1 MDNYS
6 TYNNYNNEYN
16 VSQATQ
22 DTFMAYV
29 DGVIPRTPGLAEEY
43 GRIQYFGAL
52 DSYTNEYVIYTLNYN
67 DIPLAN
73 EVAQLLDLAGERL
86 LMAETYNNQVNFPL
100 YPAEGTF
107 ASLSDVNR
115 FRALSYL
122 EQNSEYVSGLPE
134 ILAEKPGLVRT
145 INSTLSRYTM
155 LGYYSEWPGYG
166 NTRLNPPLERILE
179 FYPLSWQQIEY
190 PGPSLGYRALRE

>member
-1 MDNYS
+1 
-6 TYNNYNNEYN
+6 
-16 VSQATQ
+16 
-22 DTFMAYV
+22 MAYV

-52 DSYTNEYVIYTLNYN
+52 DSYTDEYVIYTLNYN

-73 EVAQLLDLAGERL
+73 EVAQLLDLAGQRL
-86 LMAETYNNQVNFPL
+86 LMAETYSNQVNFPL

-134 ILAEKPGLVRT
+134 ILAENPGLVRT